1 MPSKTLDNEI
11 VHGLIDVPR
20 SEAKLLLEA
29 GHFLM
34 QMGQLKEARDIF
46 IGASAL
52 FPHSEI
58 PCIELGVLYFS
69 EGKSDLAVKEH
80 KRALE
85 REPKSGVAWAYL
97 GEALLFQKKQQ
108 EGVEALKKS
117 ISIDPKGPGAT
128 LAKELLR
135 ANDLHVFDKN
145 QKE

>member
-34 QMGQLKEARDIF
+34 QMGQKKEARDIF

-52 FPHSEI
+52 FPHSDV
-58 PCIELGVLYFS
+58 PLVELGILYLA
-69 EGKSDLAVKEH
+69 ENKIELAVKEFH
-80 KRALE
+80 RALE
-85 REPKSGVAWAYL
+85 REPKSSAALAYL
-97 GEALLFQKKQQ
+97 GEALLLQNKKE
-108 EGVEALKKS
+108 EGAEALKKS
-117 ISIDPKGPGAT
+117 ISIDPKGPAAT

-135 ANDLHVFDKN
+135 ANDLHVFDKA
-145 QKE
+145 